1 MIKIEKY
8 VGNNWVTTRY
18 IINVPIFYWIM
29 SQIFIYINTINTFTL
44 YIPRN
49 FKSYKQIIY

>member
-1 MIKIEKY
+1 MIKREKY
-8 VGNNWVTTRY
+8 VGSNYWVTTRF
-18 IINVPIFYWIM
+18 IINLPIFYWIM
-29 SQIFIYINTINTFTL
+29 SQIFIYINTCIL